1 MSVKVTKFVVKRDD
15 IKIRRFYRNKKHQK
29 VMLKNY
35 AQNEKQQFQDILT
48 DPYQGC
54 YAKNSN
60 DFKFCVRFNL
70 MLNVECIIN
79 FI

>member
-1 MSVKVTKFVVKRDD
+1 
-15 IKIRRFYRNKKHQK
+15 
-29 VMLKNY
+29 MLKNY
-35 AQNEKQQFQDILT
+35 AQDEKQQFQDILT